1 MCVITKTKFLSCTT
15 NVKNSD
21 LANNKPE
28 VNNFATIT
36 WERTFIFKRECVT
49 APGLLHKLYRSE
61 NDQIKKLPILFT

>member
-36 WERTFIFKRECVT
+36 
-49 APGLLHKLYRSE
+49 
-61 NDQIKKLPILFT
+61 